1 MVIRLDSIDEIT
13 KARKRIVIRLAN
25 KSSTNIFFA
34 QAILTFKHDLQNIKS
49 FLNRDFQ
56 NDFLL

>member
-56 NDFLL
+56 NTFLL